1 MKFKIIINAIPSHI
15 IRSCMQHILSDV
27 VLKMYHDKVSE
38 KYNIVISF
46 ELIKSI
52 LMGWTSII
60 TKLVHPYS
68 SIISVSMYIVL
79 GVSECL
85 PFLIPLAFFIQLIVV
100 N

>member
-1 MKFKIIINAIPSHI
+1 
-15 IRSCMQHILSDV
+15 MQHILSDM
-27 VLKMYHDKVSE
+27 VLKMSHDKVSE

-68 SIISVSMYIVL
+68 SIISVSMYVVL

-85 PFLIPLAFFIQLIVV
+85 PFLIPLAFFFFYSADCGKLKI
-100 N
+100 